1 MVTKYLLT
9 LEVVALVC
17 LGDDFEHLQ
26 IFFDDTKK
34 KLSPIQN
41 RVFNQ
46 NVLSEEINKRLK
58 IVKLIKDRNTKRNN
72 FILYA
77 DNKIF
82 KQDVMEKKSFKL
94 FFDTKEFYGKIS
106 DVFEVPNFVS
116 SKNLVILAT
125 QENYLVEIDID
136 KVDQHSDNTII
147 SFLTKLKQEGKTK
160 ITKYEINY
168 NYSSRKPSHTYYSF
182 VSLEDNK
189 NPRNIIKFDENIV
202 TLKFRPKNPIL
213 KQNNNQFYI
222 KNQKAKQF
230 INNNHV
236 AISFGNNTLNIF
248 HYESKCQVYEFVSY
262 YGNFICLEYTPD
274 GRLLGAGTES
284 DQLYILDAELN
295 TLIYTLEGHKNYI
308 TNIIFFENIADNDE
322 ITSSASTKV
331 SDNNNSSKP
340 TEVNLEQTR
349 KRRSSSIR
357 IKIQEVSLGEMRS
370 HILKENYSNAD
381 TLQIENI
388 RLSRT
393 GKSEIFDNNDENKI
407 ILTYDILTTGMDGC
421 VAVWR
426 IEHSYD
432 EFMFNEKNY
441 PDISTYSQSFNLCK
455 TDNVL
460 PLNLFPHDR
469 TKISYSSFLKISNN
483 PIIKMI
489 YNENFFVFITKKIS
503 TGGIIH
509 LKIYNGVTKVEEEI
523 IETNFLTQGNSNEDT
538 DAMITERHRS
548 YSHVNNNSSTKVDHL
563 NKTDKIQ
570 RFQSSE
576 TKKHLNTTSSEK
588 SESSKSPI
596 PSYSDNKRI
605 YDKDTKRNK
614 NPMKDNNVKK

>member
-1 MVTKYLLT
+1 MVTLKYFLT

-46 NVLSEEINKRLK
+46 NILSEEINKRLK

-72 FILYA
+72 FILCA
-77 DNKIF
+77 DNKVF

-94 FFDTKEFYGKIS
+94 FFDTKESYGKII

-136 KVDQHSDNTII
+136 KVEQHSDNTII

-160 ITKYEINY
+160 ITKYEI

-189 NPRNIIKFDENIV
+189 NPRNIIKFDENII

-308 TNIIFFENIADNDE
+308 TNIIFFENIADNNDE
-322 ITSSASTKV
+322 ITSSASTKL
-331 SDNNNSSKP
+331 SDNNNSSKAS
-340 TEVNLEQTR
+340 EGNLEQTV
-349 KRRSSSIR
+349 KRRRSSIR
-357 IKIQEVSLGEMRS
+357 IHIQEVSLGEMRT
-370 HILKENYSNAD
+370 HILKENNYSKAD

-441 PDISTYSQSFNLCK
+441 PDISTYNQSFNLCK

-460 PLNLFPHDR
+460 PLNLFPYDR
-469 TKISYSSFLKISNN
+469 TKISYSCFLKISNN

-503 TGGIIH
+503 TGGIVH
-509 LKIYNGVTKVEEEI
+509 LKIYNGVTKVEEI
-523 IETNFLTQGNSNEDT
+523 IETTNFLTQGNLNEDT
-538 DAMITERHRS
+538 DAMITERKGS

-563 NKTDKIQ
+563 IRTQ
-570 RFQSSE
+570 SFPSSE
-576 TKKHLNTTSSEK
+576 TKKHLNTNSSEK
-588 SESSKSPI
+588 SESSKNPI

-605 YDKDTKRNK
+605 FDKDTKRNK
-614 NPMKDNNVKK
+614 IPMKDNNVKK